1 MAMVGG
7 RARLMVMAVIGVRME
22 MPAADD
28 RQQLRLVA
36 ASRRLDM
43 LMMPA
48 AADERMHEQ
57 RGGGEVGDESTHAR
71 KWLKDGETNGVS
83 HSSDRRRGP
92 LKLTSSLIGKLSV
105 GQAF

>member
-57 RGGGEVGDESTHAR
+57 RGGGEVGDESTHA
-71 KWLKDGETNGVS
+71 EVANGAS
-83 HSSDRRRGP
+83 IKREAYRIHRTEGDP
-92 LKLTSSLIGKLSV
+92 H
-105 GQAF
+105 